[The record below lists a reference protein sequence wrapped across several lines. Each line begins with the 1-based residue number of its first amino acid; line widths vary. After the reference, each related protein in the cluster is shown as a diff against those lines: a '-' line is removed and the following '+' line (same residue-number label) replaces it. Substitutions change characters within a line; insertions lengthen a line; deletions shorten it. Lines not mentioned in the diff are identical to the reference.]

1 MIRAGDGERVRLFGG
16 GRRTQQV
23 AAVEVGET
31 SLFRMPLKERNIII
45 EDLPTPP
52 PRGDHSL
59 PGAARPAPHVQLQG
73 FG

>member
-1 MIRAGDGERVRLFGG
+1 M
-16 GRRTQQV
+16 

-31 SLFRMPLKERNIII
+31 SLFRMPLKERSIII

-52 PRGDHSL
+52 PPPRGDHSL
-59 PGAARPAPHVQLQG
+59 PRAARPAPQVQPQG